1 MQALIRDAYASSPD
15 VIARAKAA
23 IADGMGKTVIK

>member
-1 MQALIRDAYASSPD
+1 VRDRLTVPTGLGEAD

-23 IADGMGKTVIK
+23 QV